1 MPTVLAFLG
10 ASIIRIVHLDH
21 INWFLHFLNHICQ
34 SLSKILMFK
43 PRWPTGSA
51 RDRSTPGDQLV
62 FTIKCPSNL
71 LNVFH
76 NVVSFFWC
84 LEKLWC
90 CVCVRTWWDI
100 WGTQCH
106 FMGGGSGE
114 STDFLS
120 GSFSVFCNNWLTNLE
135 HNLKREWYGRYFP
148 NGEFNRPLNPNW
160 EIHL

>member
-10 ASIIRIVHLDH
+10 ASIIRIAYLDH

-62 FTIKCPSNL
+62 FTIKCPSKLPIKCPSNI

-76 NVVSFFWC
+76 NIVSFFWC
-84 LEKLWC
+84 FFKLLYLLNAC
-90 CVCVRTWWDI
+90 ILVP
-100 WGTQCH
+100 
-106 FMGGGSGE
+106 
-114 STDFLS
+114 FLLLLLLLHA
-120 GSFSVFCNNWLTNLE
+120 FHFCNYTCPVVVVVVAIVVVAVAAVIVVVVVVIAVVVV
-135 HNLKREWYGRYFP
+135 FACIP
-148 NGEFNRPLNPNW
+148 FS
-160 EIHL
+160 